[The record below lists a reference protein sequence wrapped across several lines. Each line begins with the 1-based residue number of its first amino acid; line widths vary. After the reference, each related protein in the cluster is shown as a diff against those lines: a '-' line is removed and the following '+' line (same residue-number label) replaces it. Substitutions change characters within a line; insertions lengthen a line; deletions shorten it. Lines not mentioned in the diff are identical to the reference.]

1 MLMVYLLARYPVSF
15 LFLVRH
21 KPQWTV
27 AKRASSSLLTPLQ
40 RFPGRSRPGA
50 HFLHLVNRLSHF
62 VIAPLL
68 DRFNSLFSVELLSYL
83 LIIFNEPLK
92 LAIQGHIL
100 SSQHIAVRL

>member
-1 MLMVYLLARYPVSF
+1 MLMADLLAWYPVSF
-15 LFLVRH
+15 LFLIGH

-27 AKRASSSLLTPLQ
+27 AKRASSSLLTPLK
-40 RFPGRSRPGA
+40 RSPGRSRPGA

-68 DRFNSLFSVELLSYL
+68 NRFNSLFSIELLSYL
-83 LIIFNEPLK
+83 LIVLNEPLK

-100 SSQHIAVRL
+100 SPQHVAVRL